1 MMKLNFLKY
10 KTKSL
15 LKKNKSPRANP
26 TYKHAKTVGL
36 LFTVEDKQKHFIVKE
51 FIKKLEHDGKIIQV
65 LEYLPDKHDNYEF
78 KFDFF
83 SDKDVSFWGN
93 ITSSSA
99 LQFSEAPFDFL
110 FYIDQIPNDFV
121 LHLLARSKAKCRV
134 GPLFDDGEKY
144 LELMISQTANTQAL
158 VDGMYRYT
166 TLLR

>member
-1 MMKLNFLKY
+1 MKLNFLKS
-10 KTKSL
+10 KTNSL
-15 LKKNKSPRANP
+15 LRRNKSSRSNLS
-26 TYKHAKTVGL
+26 YKHAKTIGL

-83 SDKDVSFWGN
+83 SDKDISFWGN

-99 LQFSEAPFDFL
+99 IQFTDAPFDFL
-110 FYIDQIPNDFV
+110 FYIDQLPNDLV

-134 GPLFDDGEKY
+134 GPRFDDGEKY
-144 LELMISQTANTQAL
+144 LELMIGSTANTQAL
-158 VDGMYRYT
+158 VDGMYKYT
-166 TLLR
+166 SQLR